1 MDLKFNELFGTAL
14 GCLIEACGGSM
25 EDALDTM
32 RIRKEELR
40 TEIKNWYGWEEEYT
54 VKVTNIDYCIEEED
68 VCDEIA
74 NDASIEE
81 DSEEYYEAIQ
91 NKIKEIKADLPQ
103 TFTFTFECTE
113 DKLDDLIAE
122 EISDETSWLVNSF
135 KKEII

>member
-14 GCLIEACGGSM
+14 GCLIEACDGSI
-25 EDALDTM
+25 EGALDTM

-74 NDASIEE
+74 DDVSIEE

-103 TFTFTFECTE
+103 TFTFTFECAE
-113 DKLDDLIAE
+113 DELDDLIAE
-122 EISDETSWLVNSF
+122 EISDETGWLVNSF
-135 KKEII
+135 EKEIV

>member
-14 GCLIEACGGSM
+14 GCLIEACDGSI
-25 EDALDTM
+25 EGALDTM

-74 NDASIEE
+74 DDVSIEE

-113 DKLDDLIAE
+113 DELDDLIAE
-122 EISDETSWLVNSF
+122 EISDETGWLVNSF
-135 KKEII
+135 EKEIV